1 VSGIDYPKVNFF
13 DIANNCFEFLNNL
26 VTNARLKQRLRNAG
40 LCWCRMSRSNNDL
53 NGDAAMTDFR
63 ALLSDLR
70 RPQLLIRAARLG
82 LSDYRRD
89 RDLKRLLNGQQP
101 SPDRSVP
108 RLLSEEEMLEENRQR
123 GDAGYSVMRH
133 IEVMI
138 ALMAEVRLLPR
149 VVVSL

>member
-1 VSGIDYPKVNFF
+1 
-13 DIANNCFEFLNNL
+13 
-26 VTNARLKQRLRNAG
+26 
-40 LCWCRMSRSNNDL
+40 
-53 NGDAAMTDFR
+53 MTDFR